1 MIVVAAG
8 LGYMIGSIPTAAWLA
23 SARGVDLRH
32 DGSGNPGTANAL
44 RTSGPWLA
52 GSVLVVEAAK
62 GYGAVWLGN
71 LIADEIGAVMA
82 GLGAV
87 AGNVYNVW
95 YRFNGGKGLGIS
107 LGVLAGLWPWVL
119 VPIVVIIA
127 LGAMITR
134 SAGTASL
141 LAVVGLIALSLL
153 WPLLGWKTGGIAT
166 DSQLLIIS
174 LGIGLLI
181 FWRHWR
187 NSPLSGTG
195 RYSPRE
201 QSSPGRR

>member
-1 MIVVAAG
+1 MIMAAAV
-8 LGYMIGSIPTAAWLA
+8 LGYLIGSIPTAAWLA
-23 SARGVDLRH
+23 RARGVDLRR

-52 GSVLVVEAAK
+52 VLVLVVEAVK
-62 GYGAVWLGN
+62 GYGAVMVGD
-71 LIADEIGAVMA
+71 LIADENGAVTA

-87 AGNVYNVW
+87 TGNVYNVW
-95 YRFNGGKGLGIS
+95 YRFEGGKGLGIS

-119 VPIVVIIA
+119 VPIVAIIA
-127 LGAMITR
+127 IGAMTTR

-141 LAVVGLIALSLL
+141 LAMIGLIAMSLL
-153 WPLLGWKTGGIAT
+153 WPIMGWETGGIA
-166 DSQLLIIS
+166 SEPQLLFIS

-181 FWRHWR
+181 FWKHWR
-187 NSPLSGTG
+187 DSPLSGPG

-201 QSSPGRR
+201 PVSRGRR